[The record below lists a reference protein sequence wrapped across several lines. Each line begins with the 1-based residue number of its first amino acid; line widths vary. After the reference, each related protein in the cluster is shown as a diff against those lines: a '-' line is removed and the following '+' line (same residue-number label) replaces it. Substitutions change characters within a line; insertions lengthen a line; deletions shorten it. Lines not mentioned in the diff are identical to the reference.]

1 METIV
6 MNNQSKT
13 NKISNILF
21 IVSALL
27 LSLQF
32 LWMIRLAI
40 NTHSFHYLMLAI
52 CTIGVIVSLVSLLCK
67 RFGGFSGAVT
77 FTLAYFIVFLFKS
90 SIANSIHIGFH
101 SIGYIIPWTCIIIG
115 LCIKTKNV
123 STFQH
128 LFNKAKED
136 NPYINVNYI
145 MRNSI
150 FLILYF
156 VFLCVYINSPKRG
169 FAPIAGIRL
178 DAPVWHIKGKLW
190 WDGFK
195 KTEGVTSYSITQHSA
210 NKLVND
216 YKISW
221 VTLIDLDGLALTSFS
236 LYRADDELYAKI
248 KHDIENKYGKYY
260 IDVDYEKNSIIE
272 IWNVIDYQGNVFAQ
286 IELHS
291 TRINSQY
298 TYPVSLLDRPIKSIE
313 IDVRIVP
320 YINKKYL

>member
-1 METIV
+1 ML
-6 MNNQSKT
+6 QYG
-13 NKISNILF
+13 ISRGN
-21 IVSALL
+21 
-27 LSLQF
+27 
-32 LWMIRLAI
+32 
-40 NTHSFHYLMLAI
+40 
-52 CTIGVIVSLVSLLCK
+52 C
-67 RFGGFSGAVT
+67 GGMD
-77 FTLAYFIVFLFKS
+77 L
-90 SIANSIHIGFH
+90 
-101 SIGYIIPWTCIIIG
+101 
-115 LCIKTKNV
+115 
-123 STFQH
+123 
-128 LFNKAKED
+128 
-136 NPYINVNYI
+136 
-145 MRNSI
+145 
-150 FLILYF
+150 
-156 VFLCVYINSPKRG
+156 
-169 FAPIAGIRL
+169 
-178 DAPVWHIKGKLW
+178 
-190 WDGFK
+190 K

-313 IDVRIVP
+313 IDVRLIP